1 MDNKQLKTY
10 IEQQITIFENA
21 SKEAE
26 KKLYANE
33 EIASDIRI
41 LRLCDYI
48 RYNAYL
54 DILKQIAYGIEYDL
68 ATKKFFKEKEE
79 QTQIANPIRKELIVQ
94 LEELVNP
101 AQSEAIKE
109 IEKDL
114 LSPINNNNNISFV
127 TWMHRIQGVIQVVFK
142 TPEYTSETKDKIYKI
157 INKLIEM
164 KCL

>member
-10 IEQQITIFENA
+10 IEQQITMFENA

-54 DILKQIAYGIEYDL
+54 DILKQIAQYDL

-79 QTQIANPIRKELIVQ
+79 QTQIANPIRKVLIAQ

-101 AQSEAIKE
+101 AQAKVIKH
-109 IEKDL
+109 IEEDL
-114 LSPINNNNNISFV
+114 LSPTDACNNISFV
-127 TWMHRIQGVIQVVFK
+127 TWMYRMQGALQVILG
-142 TPEYTSETKDKIYKI
+142 TPEYSSEIKEKICKTI
-157 INKLIEM
+157 QKLVAI